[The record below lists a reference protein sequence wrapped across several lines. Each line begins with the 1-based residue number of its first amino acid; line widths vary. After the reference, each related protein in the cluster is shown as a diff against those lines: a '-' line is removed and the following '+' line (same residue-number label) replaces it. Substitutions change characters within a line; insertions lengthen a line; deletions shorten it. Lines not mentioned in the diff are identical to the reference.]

1 LLVLIIQEK
10 LKIQFR
16 LLETSKKNPKWG
28 NFFLWVSNT
37 IFLKAGA
44 WYIFG
49 LVALVIAL
57 GLENVHDFLYF
68 FFSCFRLHAV
78 ITFA

>member
-1 LLVLIIQEK
+1 M
-10 LKIQFR
+10 
-16 LLETSKKNPKWG
+16 G
-28 NFFLWVSNT
+28 NFFLWVFNT